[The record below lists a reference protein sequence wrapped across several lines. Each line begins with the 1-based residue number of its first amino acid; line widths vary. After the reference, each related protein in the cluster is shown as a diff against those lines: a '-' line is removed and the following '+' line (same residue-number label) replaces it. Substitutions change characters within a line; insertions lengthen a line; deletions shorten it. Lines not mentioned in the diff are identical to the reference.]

1 MTGEKMDLQRTI
13 QIGFDVL
20 NLLAERFRREMGL
33 RFDEVWKE
41 ALSQLDGF
49 AGELFVDIA
58 PYGEN
63 ADLNIT
69 IVRTR
74 YEDREGDKDEGMVLD
89 AFIELIGKILPPVR
103 KHLGERLVQ
112 EALKEATEILAII
125 GKYQKDLVIAERLKE
140 RIQE

>member
-1 MTGEKMDLQRTI
+1 MTGEKVDLHRTI

-20 NLLAERFRREMGL
+20 NLLAERFRQEMGR

-41 ALSQLDGF
+41 ALSHLDGF

-58 PYGEN
+58 PYREN

-69 IVRTR
+69 ILRTR

-89 AFIELIGKILPPVR
+89 AFTELIGEVIPPVR
-103 KHLGERLVQ
+103 KHLGERLVE
-112 EALKEATEILAII
+112 EAIEEAAGILAII
-125 GKYQKDLVIAERLKE
+125 GKYQKDMVIAERLKQ
-140 RIQE
+140 RLRG